1 MVKNYESVLI
11 INAALEEEQI
21 ETIISKIVENLKTSG
36 GEVIEIDKWGRKRL
50 AYPIQKSKSGYYL
63 LLRYDAPA
71 ELISKF
77 ERTLRL
83 DENIIRY
90 ITILL
95 DKKALQNYEDLKTKQ
110 AEQTDEKSEQE
121 EKEPV
126 TEENN
131 DSKE

>member
-36 GEVIEIDKWGRKRL
+36 AEIVEVDKWGRKRL

-71 ELISKF
+71 DLISKF

-95 DKKALQNYEDLKTKQ
+95 DKKALQYYEDLKTKQ
-110 AEQTDEKSEQE
+110 AEQPDQETEQE

-126 TEENN
+126 TEQN
-131 DSKE
+131 DSEE

>member
-36 GEVIEIDKWGRKRL
+36 AEIVEVDKWGRKRL

-71 ELISKF
+71 DLISKF

-95 DKKALQNYEDLKTKQ
+95 DKKALQYYEDLKTKQ
-110 AEQTDEKSEQE
+110 AEQPDEETEQE

-126 TEENN
+126 TEQN
-131 DSKE
+131 DSEE

>member
-1 MVKNYESVLI
+1 MVKNYESVII
-11 INAALEEEQI
+11 INASLEEEQI
-21 ETIISKIVENLKTSG
+21 ETIISKIVENLKTNG
-36 GEVIEIDKWGRKRL
+36 GEIVEIDKWGRKRL

-95 DKKALQNYEDLKTKQ
+95 DKKALQYYDELKTKQ
-110 AEQTDEKSEQE
+110 AEQPDEKSEQE
-121 EKEPV
+121 ETEPV
-126 TEENN
+126 TEQN

>member
-1 MVKNYESVLI
+1 MVKNYESVII

-21 ETIISKIVENLKTSG
+21 ESIISKIVENLKTSG
-36 GEVIEIDKWGRKRL
+36 AEVIEVDKWGRKRL

-63 LLRYDAPA
+63 LLRYNAPT

-95 DKKALQNYEDLKTKQ
+95 DKKALQYYEELKTKK
-110 AEQTDEKSEQE
+110 AEQPDEESEQE

-126 TEENN
+126 TEKN
-131 DSKE
+131 DSEE